1 MSIKVKG
8 FLKDVG
14 GASRVTEARRKS
26 IETASSVPDPN
37 DFIRTVADALHPD
50 PMLLRVT

>member
-26 IETASSVPDPN
+26 IETASSGASQIHKNFD
-37 DFIRTVADALHPD
+37 
-50 PMLLRVT
+50 

>member
-14 GASRVTEARRKS
+14 GASRVTALRKAS
-26 IETASSVPDPN
+26 IENASAAPDGK
-37 DFIRTVADALHPD
+37 DSA
-50 PMLLRVT
+50 